1 MPRIPEHNR
10 RNMARHLRLGRQTRG
25 HSIERIAKCLGHPAS
40 IIEDYEN
47 ARLLPT
53 NMELQ
58 YLCRWYGLDLYAV
71 FWPPRLRVVS
81 SNVIGARKPV

>member
-10 RNMARHLRLGRQTRG
+10 QNLARHLRLGRQTRG
-25 HSIERIAKCLGHPAS
+25 HSIERIAKCLGHPTS

-53 NMELQ
+53 HVEFQ
-58 YLCRWYGLDLYAV
+58 HLCRWYGLDQRAV
-71 FWPPRLRVVS
+71 LWPPRLRVVS
-81 SNVIGARKPV
+81 TSIIGASKPV